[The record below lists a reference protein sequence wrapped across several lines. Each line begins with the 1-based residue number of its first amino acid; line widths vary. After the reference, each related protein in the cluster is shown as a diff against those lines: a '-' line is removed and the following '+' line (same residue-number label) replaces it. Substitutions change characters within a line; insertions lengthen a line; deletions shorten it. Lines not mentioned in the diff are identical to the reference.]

1 MRIFCIYEISLYV
14 VRGLSKEE
22 VTKGNKMVCHFK
34 PKKMTLCKQIY
45 INTQQKF
52 YLFKVNNRN
61 TKKRCEIRLKLT
73 IKITERHQPYAS
85 TLNIYVTLSSSVSI
99 LNFEHVGGGI

>member
-34 PKKMTLCKQIY
+34 PKKMTVCKQIY
-45 INTQQKF
+45 INTQ
-52 YLFKVNNRN
+52 
-61 TKKRCEIRLKLT
+61 
-73 IKITERHQPYAS
+73 
-85 TLNIYVTLSSSVSI
+85 
-99 LNFEHVGGGI
+99 

>member
-1 MRIFCIYEISLYV
+1 M
-14 VRGLSKEE
+14 RGLSKEE
-22 VTKGNKMVCHFK
+22 VTKANKMVCRFNL
-34 PKKMTLCKQIY
+34 KKMTVCKQIY

>member
-61 TKKRCEIRLKLT
+61 IKKRCEIRLKLT
-73 IKITERHQPYAS
+73 MKITERHQSYVS
-85 TLNIYVTLSSSVSI
+85 TLHIYVTLSPSVSI